1 MEDKFESAALLMPTV
16 ALRGLVVFPGM
27 QVHFDVGREKSMA
40 ALKAALDGDRRI
52 FLTAQ
57 KDIMTDDPD
66 FNDLYK
72 LGVVATVSHVAK
84 LPVDGEMIVRVSVKG
99 MYRARLN
106 GIVSTEPHLV
116 GAIRACAIRK
126 YDIENEYGQALIR
139 SAKSIFEGYAQSAP
153 QLSPDIILSVLGF
166 DHPGDMAD
174 FIAGNIA
181 LELPDRQ
188 SVLEELDP
196 IKRLEKLCVLLL
208 KESRLLEYEDEI
220 QEMVQ
225 KQMDDSQREY
235 YLREQLKVISSQLN
249 NGVSPEEEIQEF
261 RDKIAALPVDDA
273 SKEKLLRECDRL
285 ERYAVQS
292 PEAAVSRN
300 YLETCLDLPWGKYT
314 KDNLD
319 LARANKI
326 LEADHYGL
334 KKVKER
340 ILEFMAVRSLAPD
353 VGGQIICLV
362 GPPGVGKTSIG
373 KSIATALGRN
383 YARISLGGVHDEAEI
398 RGHRKTYIGAMPG
411 RIAAALKQAKSMNPV
426 LLLDEID
433 KMGSDYRG
441 DPSAALL
448 EVLDAEQNH
457 SYRDH
462 YLEIPFDLSN
472 VMFITTANTLDTVPR
487 PLLDRMEVIELN
499 SYTDEEKLMIAK
511 NHLVPKQ
518 LAKHGL
524 KKSQLRITDDAIR
537 EIIECYT
544 RESGVRNLE
553 RSIGDICRKTDM
565 QLLSDPD
572 MKRVTVTCANMEQF
586 LGVRKFL
593 PDRLPGTD
601 QVGLVTGLAW
611 TSVGGETLEVEVNVM
626 EGTGKLEL
634 TGNLGD
640 VMKESVHAALSY
652 IRANCAKLGIA
663 PDFYKTKDIHVH
675 FPEGAVPKDGPSAG
689 VTVTTAIVSALT
701 GATVRRDVAMTGE
714 VTLRGRVLRIGG
726 LKEKTMAALRH
737 GVRTVI
743 IPAENE
749 RDLEE
754 IDQTV
759 RKQLNF
765 ISARTVDTVLD
776 AALNRQVEVPP
787 TVLGTLPEDA
797 AKLRRPGLQQ

>member
-153 QLSPDIILSVLGF
+153 QLSPDIVLSVLGF

-208 KESRLLEYEDEI
+208 KESRLLDYEDEI
-220 QEMVQ
+220 QEMDLM
-225 KQMDDSQREY
+225 QMDDSQREY
-235 YLREQLKVISSQLN
+235 YLREQLKFISSQLN

-261 RDKIAALPVDDA
+261 RDKVAALPVDDA

-362 GPPGVGKTSIG
+362 GPPGGGKTSVA
-373 KSIATALGRN
+373 KSVARAMGRK

-398 RGHRKTYIGAMPG
+398 RGHR
-411 RIAAALKQAKSMNPV
+411 
-426 LLLDEID
+426 
-433 KMGSDYRG
+433 
-441 DPSAALL
+441 
-448 EVLDAEQNH
+448 
-457 SYRDH
+457 
-462 YLEIPFDLSN
+462 
-472 VMFITTANTLDTVPR
+472 
-487 PLLDRMEVIELN
+487 
-499 SYTDEEKLMIAK
+499 
-511 NHLVPKQ
+511 
-518 LAKHGL
+518 
-524 KKSQLRITDDAIR
+524 
-537 EIIECYT
+537 
-544 RESGVRNLE
+544 
-553 RSIGDICRKTDM
+553 
-565 QLLSDPD
+565 
-572 MKRVTVTCANMEQF
+572 
-586 LGVRKFL
+586 
-593 PDRLPGTD
+593 
-601 QVGLVTGLAW
+601 
-611 TSVGGETLEVEVNVM
+611 
-626 EGTGKLEL
+626 
-634 TGNLGD
+634 
-640 VMKESVHAALSY
+640 
-652 IRANCAKLGIA
+652 
-663 PDFYKTKDIHVH
+663 
-675 FPEGAVPKDGPSAG
+675 
-689 VTVTTAIVSALT
+689 
-701 GATVRRDVAMTGE
+701 
-714 VTLRGRVLRIGG
+714 
-726 LKEKTMAALRH
+726 
-737 GVRTVI
+737 
-743 IPAENE
+743 
-749 RDLEE
+749 
-754 IDQTV
+754 
-759 RKQLNF
+759 
-765 ISARTVDTVLD
+765 
-776 AALNRQVEVPP
+776 
-787 TVLGTLPEDA
+787 
-797 AKLRRPGLQQ
+797 

>member
-261 RDKIAALPVDDA
+261 RDKVAALPVDDA

-300 YLETCLDLPWGKYT
+300 YLETCLDLPWG
-314 KDNLD
+314 N
-319 LARANKI
+319 I
-326 LEADHYGL
+326 Q
-334 KKVKER
+334 R
-340 ILEFMAVRSLAPD
+340 ITLTSPAP
-353 VGGQIICLV
+353 
-362 GPPGVGKTSIG
+362 T
-373 KSIATALGRN
+373 R
-383 YARISLGGVHDEAEI
+383 
-398 RGHRKTYIGAMPG
+398 
-411 RIAAALKQAKSMNPV
+411 
-426 LLLDEID
+426 
-433 KMGSDYRG
+433 
-441 DPSAALL
+441 
-448 EVLDAEQNH
+448 
-457 SYRDH
+457 
-462 YLEIPFDLSN
+462 YLRR
-472 VMFITTANTLDTVPR
+472 ITTGSKRSRSVYS
-487 PLLDRMEVIELN
+487 N
-499 SYTDEEKLMIAK
+499 SW
-511 NHLVPKQ
+511 P
-518 LAKHGL
+518 
-524 KKSQLRITDDAIR
+524 
-537 EIIECYT
+537 
-544 RESGVRNLE
+544 
-553 RSIGDICRKTDM
+553 
-565 QLLSDPD
+565 
-572 MKRVTVTCANMEQF
+572 CA
-586 LGVRKFL
+586 L
-593 PDRLPGTD
+593 
-601 QVGLVTGLAW
+601 
-611 TSVGGETLEVEVNVM
+611 
-626 EGTGKLEL
+626 
-634 TGNLGD
+634 
-640 VMKESVHAALSY
+640 
-652 IRANCAKLGIA
+652 
-663 PDFYKTKDIHVH
+663 
-675 FPEGAVPKDGPSAG
+675 
-689 VTVTTAIVSALT
+689 
-701 GATVRRDVAMTGE
+701 
-714 VTLRGRVLRIGG
+714 
-726 LKEKTMAALRH
+726 
-737 GVRTVI
+737 
-743 IPAENE
+743 
-749 RDLEE
+749 
-754 IDQTV
+754 
-759 RKQLNF
+759 
-765 ISARTVDTVLD
+765 
-776 AALNRQVEVPP
+776 
-787 TVLGTLPEDA
+787 
-797 AKLRRPGLQQ
+797 